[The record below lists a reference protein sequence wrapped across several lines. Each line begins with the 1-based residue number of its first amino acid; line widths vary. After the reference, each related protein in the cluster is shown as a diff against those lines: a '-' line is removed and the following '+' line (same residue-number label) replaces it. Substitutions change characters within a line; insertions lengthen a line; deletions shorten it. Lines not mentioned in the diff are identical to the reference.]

1 MKFGNKNWHR
11 LSIQQAEE
19 AGARWTVIWDT
30 KRRDATHDRNTAV
43 EKSQGAALDR
53 ARHLLR
59 MDFIVY
65 EIRDPD
71 GAVALEEAA
80 IKQRFGIAPKPAADP
95 PRLPPGALT
104 EFG

>member
-1 MKFGNKNWHR
+1 MQFGNKNWHR
-11 LSIQQAEE
+11 LSVQQAE
-19 AGARWTVIWDT
+19 AGERWSVIWDT
-30 KRRDATHDRNTAV
+30 KRRAATDSRNTAV

-59 MDFIVY
+59 MEFIVY

-71 GAVALEEAA
+71 GTVVLEEAA
-80 IKQRFGIAPKPAADP
+80 IKQRFGIAPNMTVEP
-95 PRLPPGALT
+95 PRLPPHAMP